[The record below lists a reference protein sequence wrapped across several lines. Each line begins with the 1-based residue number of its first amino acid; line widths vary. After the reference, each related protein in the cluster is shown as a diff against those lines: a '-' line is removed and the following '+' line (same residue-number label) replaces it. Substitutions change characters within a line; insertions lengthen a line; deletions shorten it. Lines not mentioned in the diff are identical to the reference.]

1 MPDGW
6 VETPVVAARLD
17 NAGSGTCGAGSKG
30 AGSDE
35 AGSSSTHDAEGHLA
49 EGRPYQVP
57 LAHFGSLRAFIAFSF
72 YFIFGVVFVGSMLRR
87 RRTAQVLLRFPDDAV
102 LGVLCPITLDVMKEP
117 VIAVDGE
124 TYERAAILV
133 RK

>member
-35 AGSSSTHDAEGHLA
+35 AGSSSTHDAEG
-49 EGRPYQVP
+49 RPYQVP
-57 LAHFGSLRAFIAFSF
+57 LAHFGSVRAFIAFFCSTPF
-72 YFIFGVVFVGSMLRR
+72 FGVVFAGS
-87 RRTAQVLLRFPDDAV
+87 TPCSAAAFDGAGAV
-102 LGVLCPITLDVMKEP
+102 
-117 VIAVDGE
+117 AVS
-124 TYERAAILV
+124 
-133 RK
+133 